1 MANVYC
7 TSNAS
12 FSVNEKEKEILQN
25 AHDIIEKI
33 RYDWFIKDDN
43 AWDNE
48 DYWEIDNF
56 VKMLERLF
64 QCKKIS
70 K

>member
-7 TSNAS
+7 TSNVS
-12 FSVNEKEKEILQN
+12 FSINEKEKEILQN

-33 RYDWFIKDDN
+33 RHAWFVEDDD

-48 DYWEIDNF
+48 DYWEIDNT

-64 QCKKIS
+64 LRKK
-70 K
+70 